1 MTSDRKAK
9 STRLEAETL
18 ALRALAYVIGDP
30 ALGPRLLA
38 LTGLDVPTLRGR
50 AGDPAILAAT
60 LAFLEGHEA
69 SLIACAEALEVRP
82 EELVAAH
89 AALDSWGGA

>member
-1 MTSDRKAK
+1 MTSYGKMRATQ
-9 STRLEAETL
+9 SEAEIL
-18 ALRALAYVIGDP
+18 GLRALAYVVGDP

-38 LTGLDVPTLRGR
+38 LTGLDIDTLRSR
-50 AGDPAILAAT
+50 AGDPGVLGAT

-82 EELVAAH
+82 EQLVEARQT
-89 AALDSWGGA
+89 LGA

>member
-1 MTSDRKAK
+1 MTSYCKVK

-38 LTGLDVPTLRGR
+38 LTGLDVATLRTR
-50 AGDPAILAAT
+50 AGDPALLGAT
-60 LAFLEGHEA
+60 LAFLEGHES
-69 SLIACAEALEVRP
+69 SLIAASEALEVRP
-82 EELVAAH
+82 EQLVAAR
-89 AALDSWGGA
+89 AALGA